1 MKDSILSQ
9 IENYIFEYFK
19 NNAPAENVYH
29 NISHVQFVVN
39 MVKEI
44 SDKTGVSETELEILQ
59 IAAWFHDLGHIK
71 TWEGHEE
78 VSAKLAEKYLN
89 DINYPQ
95 ESIKKVVGCIL
106 ATQIPHQPNNLLE
119 EIICDSDIA
128 HIGSKDFFD
137 LSDLLKLEIETRK
150 NEKLSDSEWLNKN
163 IEFLTKSKFFTK
175 YAKKTFEETKNA
187 NLLKLQKRYKKK
199 IEKKKLA
206 KAKNEKLAVEKEKL
220 AEKSAT
226 SKKADR
232 GIETMFRNVM
242 RTHVS
247 FSSMADSKANIMI
260 SVNTLLL
267 GAVFTILARK
277 LDTNPHLIIPT
288 IVLTIVSL
296 VTLVMAVRVT
306 RPTISSGTFSEND
319 IKEKKA
325 NLLFFGNF
333 YKMNLK
339 DFTWGME
346 EMMEDKD
353 FLYGS
358 MIKDFYY
365 LGQVLGKKYKLLRL
379 CYTIFMYGI
388 TLAAFL
394 FALFIWLY
402 PNSTDLNNL
411 ID

>member
-1 MKDSILSQ
+1 MKDNILNQ

-19 NNAPAENVYH
+19 NNAPAENNYH
-29 NISHVQFVVN
+29 NISHVQFVVD

-44 SDKTGVSETELEILQ
+44 GTHTGISDDDLEILQ

-78 VSAKLAEKYLN
+78 VSAKLAEEYLN
-89 DINYPQ
+89 NINYPQ
-95 ESIKKVVGCIL
+95 DSIKKVVGCIL
-106 ATQIPHQPNNLLE
+106 ATKIPHNPHNQLE
-119 EIICDSDIA
+119 EIICDADIA
-128 HIGSKDFFD
+128 HIGSKSFFD
-137 LSDLLKLEIETRK
+137 LSDLLKLEIENRK
-150 NEKLSDSEWLNKN
+150 NKKISDSEWLDKN
-163 IEFLTKSKFFTK
+163 IEFITKSKFFTK
-175 YAKKTFEETKNA
+175 YAKQTFEDRKNL
-187 NLLKLQKRYKKK
+187 NILKLQKRYKKK
-199 IEKKKLA
+199 IKKKNITKTKNEKLDVEKKKLA
-206 KAKNEKLAVEKEKL
+206 Q
-220 AEKSAT
+220 KSAT

-247 FSSMADSKANIMI
+247 FSAMADNKANIMI
-260 SVNTLLL
+260 SVNTLLI
-267 GAVFTILARK
+267 GAVFTILAGK
-277 LDTNPHLIIPT
+277 LDTNPHLIVPT

-296 VTLVMAVRVT
+296 VTLVIAVRVT
-306 RPTISSGTFSEND
+306 RPTISSGLFSESD

-358 MIKDFYY
+358 MIKDFYF

-388 TLAAFL
+388 TLAALL
-394 FALFIWLY
+394 FGLFIWL
-402 PNSTDLNNL
+402 
-411 ID
+411 

>member
-1 MKDSILSQ
+1 MKEDILSQ
-9 IENYIFEYFK
+9 IENYIFDYFK
-19 NNAPAENVYH
+19 DQAPSENVYH
-29 NISHVQFVVN
+29 NLTHVKFVVT

-44 SDKTGVSETELEILQ
+44 GENSGISISEQEVLI
-59 IAAWFHDLGHIK
+59 IAAWFHDIGHISK
-71 TWEGHEE
+71 WDGHEE
-78 VSAKLAEKYLN
+78 ISANIAKEYLTK
-89 DINYPQ
+89 INYPEEQ
-95 ESIKKVVGCIL
+95 ILQVVDCIL
-106 ATQIPHQPNNLLE
+106 ATKVPHKPKNKLE
-119 EIICDSDIA
+119 EIICDADIA
-128 HIGSKDFFD
+128 HVGSKEFFH
-137 LSDLLKLEIETRK
+137 LSDLLKLEIENREK
-150 NEKLSDSEWLNKN
+150 NKISDSDWLKKN
-163 IEFLTKSKFFTK
+163 IEFLTKNKFFTK
-175 YAKKTFEETKNA
+175 YAKLKFEERKNS
-187 NLLKLQKRYKKK
+187 NLIKLQKKYKKK
-199 IEKKKLA
+199 IEKKSLA
-206 KAKNEKLAVEKEKL
+206 KAKNEKLNVEKEKL

-226 SKKADR
+226 AKKADR

-296 VTLVMAVRVT
+296 VTLIMAVKVT
-306 RPTISSGTFSEND
+306 RPTISSGLFSEKD
-319 IKEKKA
+319 IKEKKT

-379 CYTIFMYGI
+379 CYTVFMYGI
-388 TLAAFL
+388 TIAAVL
-394 FALFIWLY
+394 FGLFIWLY

-411 ID
+411 IE